1 MTTPAEKAAATRK
14 RNKAYATYEAS
25 MAPFDAA
32 YYGFAETLYPER
44 NAKFAAAEAKLEQ
57 AKSQYI
63 KEWEEIMA
71 EFDKAMEPHDAI
83 RDAARK
89 EAWAIYSDE
98 KSA

>member
-44 NAKFAAAEAKLEQ
+44 NAKIAAAEARLEQ
-57 AKSQYI
+57 AKLQYQQ
-63 KEWEEIMA
+63 EREAIMA

-89 EAWAIYSDE
+89 KAWAVYNE
-98 KSA
+98 QVGA

>member
-14 RNKAYATYEAS
+14 HNKANAAYDAH

-44 NAKFAAAEAKLEQ
+44 NGKIAAAEARLEEAKLQFERERE
-57 AKSQYI
+57 A
-63 KEWEEIMA
+63 IMA
-71 EFDKAMEPHDAI
+71 EFDLAMQPHDAI

-89 EAWAIYSDE
+89 EAWAIYDE
-98 KSA
+98 IAGA